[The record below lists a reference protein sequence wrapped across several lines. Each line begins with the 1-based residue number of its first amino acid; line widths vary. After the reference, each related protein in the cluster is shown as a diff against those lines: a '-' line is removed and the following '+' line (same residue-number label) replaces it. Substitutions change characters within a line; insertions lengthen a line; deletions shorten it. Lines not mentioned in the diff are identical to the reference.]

1 MLNQHDRYPERDAVS
16 ALSDR
21 AYRLDSHARHWAA
34 GAHTDGLISD
44 ARVHLLLPGRLKR
57 FIDELVLAGL
67 WLPRDSGHY
76 ELVDHMKWN
85 ESKASYERRVM
96 IGRTSANKRWHA
108 PEHGNANGPAN
119 GKRTGTGNA
128 KPNAN
133 GNARARP
140 NA

>member
-1 MLNQHDRYPERDAVS
+1 VLNQHDRYPERDAVS

-34 GAHTDGLISD
+34 GAHTDGLISE

-57 FIDELVLAGL
+57 FIDELVAAGL
-67 WLPRDSGHY
+67 WLPRDSGHF

-85 ESKASYERRVM
+85 ESKADHERRVM
-96 IGRTSANKRWHA
+96 IGRASANKRWHPPPRGKPNRSA
-108 PEHGNANGPAN
+108 TGKANANG
-119 GKRTGTGNA
+119 TA

-133 GNARARP
+133 RNARASP
-140 NA
+140 SA